1 MVGVKIG
8 ASPDYISHRI
18 HLFEKL
24 KEEYDNEVACK
35 LQIHMVLDNLLLTDL
50 GYSSAPEDHQRR
62 LA

>member
-1 MVGVKIG
+1 MTGVKFD

-35 LQIHMVLDNLLLTDL
+35 LQIHMVLDDLPLTDL
-50 GYSSAPEDHQRR
+50 SYSPAPEDHQRR